1 MKRLSSHEADEI
13 RKGGLDLSDKHLQL
27 RVFQRIDLTKVKT
40 IFEEGEMYQEG
51 KTKFRAVCRFGDIT
65 GFVIFERRHGT
76 NVLKTV
82 GITHGKRRWG

>member
-1 MKRLSSHEADEI
+1 MRLLDKREADEI
-13 RKGGLDLSDKHLQL
+13 RKDGLDLSDKHLQL
-27 RVFQRIDLTKVKT
+27 RVLQRIDLRKVKV
-40 IFEEGEMYQEG
+40 IFEEGDIYREG
-51 KTKFRAVCRFGDIT
+51 KTKFRAVCKFGSIT